1 MCSCG
6 PDVQNSA
13 LAPPMLASPERSC
26 LCSRPPPLVGYSN
39 VCSMTTLTRWSRM
52 TSVFALRMQH
62 AVMIHF
68 SFYPPAKMASEEVPV
83 RLAKVGRF
91 G

>member
-1 MCSCG
+1 
-6 PDVQNSA
+6 
-13 LAPPMLASPERSC
+13 
-26 LCSRPPPLVGYSN
+26 
-39 VCSMTTLTRWSRM
+39 M

-68 SFYPPAKMASEEVPV
+68 GFNPPAKMASEEVPV

>member
-13 LAPPMLASPERSC
+13 LAHPARF
-26 LCSRPPPLVGYSN
+26 SRGVAFVQDPPLVGYSN

-62 AVMIHF
+62 AVVAIF
-68 SFYPPAKMASEEVPV
+68 FYPPAKMASEEVPV

>member
-13 LAPPMLASPERSC
+13 LAPPARF
-26 LCSRPPPLVGYSN
+26 SRGVAFVQGPPLVGYSN

-62 AVMIHF
+62 AVVSHF
-68 SFYPPAKMASEEVPV
+68 GFYPPAKMASEEVPV